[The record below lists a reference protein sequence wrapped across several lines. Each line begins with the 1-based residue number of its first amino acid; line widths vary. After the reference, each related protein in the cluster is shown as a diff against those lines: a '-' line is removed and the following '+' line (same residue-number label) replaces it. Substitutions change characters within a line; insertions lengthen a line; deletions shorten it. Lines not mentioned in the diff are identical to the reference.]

1 MAGTSLAGGADHAT
15 AACTGRYAARKAVEY
30 SKFAEKPAISREQ
43 VEKEK
48 TRVYAPIKRTSGV
61 SWKTL
66 QAGLCR
72 VMQDYCGEYKSQKT
86 LQIGL
91 KWLAGIGESEAAEV
105 QARNPH
111 ELMRVL
117 ECLTRLTVG
126 EMVMHA
132 SLAREASAPV
142 LNFKRIDYPQED
154 PPEWKKYTTTRLEN
168 GEVKVGE
175 LPLYYWRLPPYAPTY
190 RENYERHCGL

>member
-1 MAGTSLAGGADHAT
+1 
-15 AACTGRYAARKAVEY
+15 VEY
-30 SKFAEKPAISREQ
+30 SRNAGKSAVYREQ

-48 TRVYAPIKRTSGV
+48 DRVYAPVKRSSGV
-61 SWKTL
+61 TWKTL

-72 VMQDYCGEYKSQKT
+72 VMQDYCGEYKSEET

-91 KWLAGIGESEAAEV
+91 KWLASVRESEAAKV
-105 QARNPH
+105 HARNPH

-132 SLAREASAPV
+132 SLARKASAPV
-142 LNFKRIDYPQED
+142 LNFKRFDYPQEN
-154 PPEWKKYTTTRLEN
+154 PPEWKKYITTRLEN
-168 GEVKVGE
+168 GDVKTGE
-175 LPLYYWRLPPYAPTY
+175 LPLYYWRLPPHAPTY
-190 RENYERHCGL
+190 RENYQRHCGL